1 MRHQSQFLHSC
12 SLGHH
17 IGELLG
23 VDVERFVVGLILGK
37 ARQLLREHLVEEQ
50 GGGRALVL

>member
-1 MRHQSQFLHSC
+1 MRHQSQFVHSC